1 MMFMNI
7 KKLENINT
15 IKRLLN
21 INDKMAEKIYDEAG
35 TDIDKIYAS
44 LKNQKKEIH
53 ADKVYTKC
61 LRCGKPL
68 KTLESQI
75 CGYGKVCKDKVSKSK
90 KLRKKSFIGRNVYGT
105 DSRTTRFGGEKH

>member
-1 MMFMNI
+1 MI
-7 KKLENINT
+7 KKIEAQRLEQRKKNEEDE
-15 IKRLLN
+15 KKVKL
-21 INDKMAEKIYDEAG
+21 INDILSNAKAKFEL
-35 TDIDKIYAS
+35 S